1 MMDIALEDGWRLRA
15 EVDSENKVFNVSV
28 SNEDGDIK
36 SKEDYIVKS
45 KPRFEFADSYS
56 LNIDKEDELY
66 R

>member
-1 MMDIALEDGWRLRA
+1 MMDIAFEDGWRLRV
-15 EVDSENKVFNVSV
+15 EVDSENKVFNISV

-45 KPRFEFADSYS
+45 KPRFEFTDSYS
-56 LNIDKEDELY
+56 IEKDNEFS